1 MPSYV
6 AVVGPGQGAREQ
18 DLTDATGA
26 GALLAAAGVVVI
38 TGGLDGVMAAAA
50 RGVRE
55 AGGTS
60 IGLLPSSQRGDG
72 DPAHSLLLPT
82 GLGELRNALVVRTAD
97 VVLAIGGSWGT
108 LSEVALAVRGG
119 TPVVAVR
126 SWDLPKGPVHHAE
139 DIETAITIVM
149 RLLGMRLLG
158 ASDAVRDVTTRDR
171 SDPCAAAPVAGDG
184 ADDQQHE
191 GDDQQPLQRLDEQAD
206 PAEQQGE

>member
-6 AVVGPGQGAREQ
+6 AVIGPGHGATEK
-18 DLTDATGA
+18 DLADATRA
-26 GALLAAAGVVVI
+26 GGLLAAAGVVVV

-60 IGLLPSSQRGDG
+60 IGLLPSSERADG

-119 TPVVAVR
+119 TPLVAVR
-126 SWDLPKGPVHHAE
+126 SWDLPEAE
-139 DIETAITIVM
+139 GAVRLVDDVETAVTVAVQ
-149 RLLGMRLLG
+149 LL
-158 ASDAVRDVTTRDR
+158 
-171 SDPCAAAPVAGDG
+171 AADAPVRGTTA
-184 ADDQQHE
+184 ASS
-191 GDDQQPLQRLDEQAD
+191 
-206 PAEQQGE
+206 